1 MKTQQ
6 FKTNIKCGAC
16 VATITPE
23 MEKIN
28 AASWK
33 VDLSHPDRIL
43 TVEGEVATETII
55 DAIEKSGYKA
65 ESF

>member
-1 MKTQQ
+1 
-6 FKTNIKCGAC
+6 
-16 VATITPE
+16 